1 MLAHTSASI
10 HSLPDDLLGGV
21 FTLAGREEG

>member
-1 MLAHTSASI
+1 MLAHTSASV
-10 HSLPDDLLGGV
+10 HSLPDDLLGRV

>member
-10 HSLPDDLLGGV
+10 HSLPEDLLGRV
-21 FTLAGREEG
+21 FSLAGRGEG